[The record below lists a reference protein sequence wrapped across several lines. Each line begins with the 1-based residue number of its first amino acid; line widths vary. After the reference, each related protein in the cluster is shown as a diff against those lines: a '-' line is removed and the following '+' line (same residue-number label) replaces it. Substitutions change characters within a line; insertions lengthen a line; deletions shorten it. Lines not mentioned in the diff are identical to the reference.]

1 MKKTITLDAIDPIEI
16 FGVGNKI
23 LEEFCSYFHGL
34 KVVARGNEIHL
45 DGKENDIQEFSQK
58 FAELIDRRMHKM
70 SLTVFDVEDIFDGE
84 NSPNNFRLNG
94 EAIIVHGTDGKPV
107 KARNKTQ
114 QEMVKAYF
122 DSDLVFAVG
131 PAGTGKT
138 YIAIALAVRALKNR
152 EVKRIILTRP
162 AVEAGERLGFLPGD
176 LKDKLD
182 PYLQPL
188 YDALGDM
195 VPVKK
200 LQEFMSD
207 GTIQIAPLAYMR
219 GRTLD
224 RACVILDEAQN
235 TNLAQLKMFLTR
247 MGANAKFIVTGD
259 ATQVDLPN
267 KEDSGLLKGI
277 RLIKD
282 IKGVS
287 TIFFSNEDIVRHPL
301 VSKIVKAF
309 DRKEAEESAS
319 APDKATD
326 QVPSQ
331 DQDKVR
337 D

>member
-1 MKKTITLDAIDPIEI
+1 MKKTITLEAMDPIEI

-45 DGKENDIQEFSQK
+45 EGKENDIQEFNQK
-58 FAELIDRRMHKM
+58 FAELVDRRMHKM
-70 SLTVFDVEDIFDGE
+70 NLTAFDVEDIFDGE

-94 EAIIVHGTDGKPV
+94 EAIIVHSTDGKPV

-122 DSDLVFAVG
+122 ENDLIFAVG

-152 EVKRIILTRP
+152 EIKRIIRTRP

-195 VPVKK
+195 IPPKR
-200 LQEFMSD
+200 LQEFIEE

-247 MGANAKFIVTGD
+247 MGVNAKFIVTG
-259 ATQVDLPN
+259 ACRWQGRSPPPRGLRPAQRHQPPERHQGCQHDLLHQRRHRTPP
-267 KEDSGLLKGI
+267 SGDQNRQGLRPQGGRGGNRGFRN
-277 RLIKD
+277 RL
-282 IKGVS
+282 
-287 TIFFSNEDIVRHPL
+287 
-301 VSKIVKAF
+301 
-309 DRKEAEESAS
+309 
-319 APDKATD
+319 
-326 QVPSQ
+326 
-331 DQDKVR
+331 
-337 D
+337 